1 MLAHENTAGARERLL
16 SPVPAGAREAVSR
29 DALAFVA
36 ELARTFRPR
45 VDALLERRRRVQ
57 AEGDRGVRL
66 SFCDPSTDKVC
77 AEVKNGDWKVAKLPD
92 ELLQRR
98 VEITGPT
105 DAKMIIN
112 ALNSGADVFMADL
125 EDATCPTWENVTLG
139 QQNLYEA
146 VRGTITFDDAQKQK
160 TYALAEKT
168 ALLMVRPR
176 GWHLEEAHFVVDKR
190 RVPAALFDFGIYFFQ
205 NARELLARG
214 HGPYF
219 YLPKLEGG
227 LEARLWNDVFNHA
240 ERALGLPHGVTKA
253 TVLIETLGG
262 AFCMEEILYELR
274 DHAAGLNC
282 GRWDYIFS
290 FIKLHRADMAR
301 VLPDR
306 AAVTMTQPFM
316 RAYTE
321 LVVKVCHRRGAMA
334 IGGMAAQIPIR
345 DPEKNAAALEK
356 VRADKV
362 REAKNG
368 HDGTWVAHPGLVSVA
383 MEVFTTALAGKKNQL
398 DVARDDVKADARALT
413 EMPTGPRTEGGLRQN
428 LRIGVA
434 YLAAWL
440 DGKGCVPLDNLMED
454 AATAEISRA
463 QVWEWA
469 KKGAR
474 LDDGR
479 TVTRDLVVTLL
490 AEEVRGLHASA
501 SALNLVPARI
511 DEAARLFLT
520 LVDEPVLPDFL
531 TNAAYE
537 QVVSEGR

>member
-1 MLAHENTAGARERLL
+1 MAVTEKKALASERLL
-16 SPVPAGAREAVSR
+16 SPVPGAAHEAVSA

-36 ELARTFRPR
+36 ELSRTFRPR
-45 VDALLERRRRVQ
+45 VDALLERRRRLQ
-57 AEGDRGVRL
+57 AERDRGIRPT
-66 SFCDPSTDKVC
+66 FCDPATDASC
-77 AEVKNGDWKVAKLPD
+77 AEVRNGVWRVAPLPD

-125 EDATCPTWENVTLG
+125 EDATCPTWENVTVG
-139 QQNLYEA
+139 QQNLYAA
-146 VRGTITFDDAQKQK
+146 VRRTLTFDDVQKRK
-160 TYALAEKT
+160 TYALNEKT

-190 RVPAALFDFGIYFFQ
+190 RVPAALFDFGIFFFQ
-205 NARELLARG
+205 NAHELIARG

-227 LEARLWNDVFNHA
+227 LEARLWNDIFNHA
-240 ERALGLPHGVTKA
+240 ERALSLAHGVTKA

-262 AFCMEEILYELR
+262 AFCMEEILYELK

-290 FIKLHRADMAR
+290 FIKLHRGDSDR

-321 LVVKVCHRRGAMA
+321 LVVNVCHRRGAMA
-334 IGGMAAQIPIR
+334 MGGMAAQIPIK

-356 VRADKV
+356 VRADKI

-368 HDGTWVAHPGLVSVA
+368 HDGTWVAHPALVPIA
-383 MEVFTTALAGKKNQL
+383 MEVFTDALAGKINQL
-398 DVARDDVKADARALT
+398 DIMRDDVKADARALL
-413 EMPTGPRTEGGLRQN
+413 EMPAGPRTEAGLRQN
-428 LRIGVA
+428 LRVGVA

-440 DGKGCVPLDNLMED
+440 DGKGCVPLENLMED
-454 AATAEISRA
+454 AATAEISRS
-463 QVWEWA
+463 QVWEWV
-469 KKGAR
+469 KKSAR
-474 LDDGR
+474 LDEGR
-479 TVTRDLVVTLL
+479 TVTRDLVVMLL
-490 AEEVRGLHASA
+490 AEEVRGLHAEA
-501 SALNLVPARI
+501 ATTGLVPTRI
-511 DEAARLFLT
+511 DEAARLFLE

-537 QVVSEGR
+537 QIVAEGR